1 MQKKPNN
8 SGDAAELRRRAE
20 ARLKEQHKSTA
31 PPRTD
36 ADTQRLVHELQVH
49 QIELEMQN
57 AELQDARDQ
66 METMLEKF
74 TDLYDFAPVG
84 YFSIDDQGLIL
95 DVNLTGAALLGV
107 ERSRLINR
115 RLPHFL
121 APTSRPVF
129 LAFLEKV
136 FAEPG
141 KQVCEASLLHEDGT
155 PFWANL
161 QAASAASLHGA
172 RKWCRMAVSDIS
184 ALKRAEEAMHELTAT
199 LESRVAQRTAEL
211 EHRTRQLQKL
221 ALELLQAEDRERK
234 RLADILHDDLQQQ
247 LAAANFHLG
256 LLGNRIHGDAS
267 LREAIDQ
274 VAVMIKDAIA
284 KSRSLSHEL
293 GPAILYHGDFGEAIE
308 WLANQIQAKH
318 GLAVHVEVHGPVDV
332 ASDSIKVFLFR
343 TAQEILFNI
352 VKHAEVTEAAV
363 RLRWRHGQLWLTIC
377 DHGRGFDPKAL
388 GQTGGSGLLSI
399 RERVELLGGRMK
411 IRSAPGR
418 GSTFLIAVPD
428 GDPSVMV
435 AAVEPVGE
443 EEAVQTRAGKSVKLD
458 KEREEFADRC
468 ARTQTCREVCW
479 KTVGVRQNMKGLAMQ
494 KKPNS
499 LSRCR
504 RTAPP
509 RRSPAQRAAQE
520 HSPAPNGRRHAEARP
535 RIAGPPDRTGDA
547 ERGSPGR
554 QGPDGGD
561 AGEIH
566 RPLRFCPGRLFF
578 HR

>member
-1 MQKKPNN
+1 MLNEPNN

-20 ARLKEQHKSTA
+20 ARLKEQHGNTV

-84 YFSIDDQGLIL
+84 YFSIDDKGLIL

-107 ERSRLINR
+107 ERSRLIHR

-136 FAEPG
+136 FTEPG
-141 KQVCEASLLHEDGT
+141 KQVCEASLLHEEST

-161 QAASAASLHGA
+161 QAASSNSLQGE
-172 RKWCRMAVSDIS
+172 RKWCRMAVSDIT
-184 ALKRAEEAMHELTAT
+184 ARKRAEKAMHELTAT
-199 LESRVAQRTAEL
+199 LECRVAQRTAEL

-256 LLGNRIHGDAS
+256 RLGNRVHGDAS
-267 LREAIDQ
+267 LREGIDK

-318 GLAVHVEVHGPVDV
+318 GLAIHVEVHGPVDG

-352 VKHAEVTEAAV
+352 VKHAQVTEAAV
-363 RLRWRHGQLWLTIC
+363 RLHWRHGQLWLTVC
-377 DHGRGFDPKAL
+377 DHGRGFDVKAL
-388 GQTGGSGLLSI
+388 EQTGGSGLLSI

-443 EEAVQTRAGKSVKLD
+443 EEAGQTRAGGPAKRDEQEKSSQTDAL
-458 KEREEFADRC
+458 
-468 ARTQTCREVCW
+468 ARNHVE
-479 KTVGVRQNMKGLAMQ
+479 KY
-494 KKPNS
+494 
-499 LSRCR
+499 
-504 RTAPP
+504 
-509 RRSPAQRAAQE
+509 
-520 HSPAPNGRRHAEARP
+520 
-535 RIAGPPDRTGDA
+535 AGSSS
-547 ERGSPGR
+547 GS
-554 QGPDGGD
+554 GGT
-561 AGEIH
+561 
-566 RPLRFCPGRLFF
+566 
-578 HR
+578 

>member
-1 MQKKPNN
+1 MQKTPNN
-8 SGDAAELRRRAE
+8 SEDAAGLRRRAE
-20 ARLKEQHKSTA
+20 GRLREQRKSTA
-31 PPRTD
+31 PSRTD
-36 ADTQRLVHELQVH
+36 TDTQRLLHELQVH

-57 AELQDARDQ
+57 AELQGTRDQ
-66 METMLEKF
+66 MEALLEKY

-84 YFSIDDQGLIL
+84 YFSIDDQDLIL

-115 RLPHFL
+115 RLPLFL
-121 APTSRPVF
+121 AATSRPIF
-129 LAFLEKV
+129 RAFLEKV

-161 QAASAASLHGA
+161 QAASADSLTGE
-172 RKWCRMAVSDIS
+172 RNWCRMAVSDIS

-199 LESRVAQRTAEL
+199 LESRVVQRTAEL
-211 EHRTRQLQKL
+211 EHRTRQLHKL
-221 ALELLQAEDRERK
+221 ALELFQAEDRERK

-247 LAAANFHLG
+247 LAAAKFHLG
-256 LLGNRIHGDAS
+256 LLGNRINGDAS
-267 LREAIDQ
+267 LREVIDQ
-274 VAVMIKDAIA
+274 VGVMIKDAIA

-318 GLAVHVEVHGPVDV
+318 GLTAHVEVHGPVDV
-332 ASDSIKVFLFR
+332 SSDSIKVFLFR

-363 RLRWRHGQLWLTIC
+363 RLRWRHGQLWLTIH

-388 GQTGGSGLLSI
+388 GQTGGFGLASI
-399 RERVELLGGRMK
+399 RERVELLGGRIK

-435 AAVEPVGE
+435 AAVGPAGE
-443 EEAVQTRAGKSVKLD
+443 EEAVHTRADRSAKRD
-458 KEREEFADRC
+458 KEKRSSQMDALPCRC
-468 ARTQTCREVCW
+468 VANC
-479 KTVGVRQNMKGLAMQ
+479 
-494 KKPNS
+494 
-499 LSRCR
+499 
-504 RTAPP
+504 
-509 RRSPAQRAAQE
+509 
-520 HSPAPNGRRHAEARP
+520 
-535 RIAGPPDRTGDA
+535 AGDSS
-547 ERGSPGR
+547 GSSG
-554 QGPDGGD
+554 
-561 AGEIH
+561 I
-566 RPLRFCPGRLFF
+566 
-578 HR
+578 